1 MYMYVY
7 LQLLISICRIT
18 METNYYKN
26 HENDDHYHMYG
37 IWKKTYLKK
46 YCIQHFPYRGRWRYS
61 SSISQSFDGGI
72 TISIDVFGLT
82 IKQFEESYRKCLEK
96 RKTQE
101 QWILN
106 LRYPDKSSNAYLEY
120 LQNCTDY
127 NTGNFSVL
135 FYTT

>member
-18 METNYYKN
+18 MDTIYKN
-26 HENDDHYHMYG
+26 HENDDHYHIYG

-46 YCIQHFPYRGRWRYS
+46 YCIQHFPYRGRRRYS

-72 TISIDVFGLT
+72 TISNDVFGLT

-106 LRYPDKSSNAYLEY
+106 LRYPDKSLNAYL
-120 LQNCTDY
+120 
-127 NTGNFSVL
+127 
-135 FYTT
+135 